1 MIQQFLALSA
11 CLLCIGLYGLLT
23 TNNLVRAL
31 MCLELLF
38 NAVNV
43 NLVAFSSFIDSEQAR
58 GQVFA
63 LFVIALAAAEAAVG
77 LAILLA
83 VYRTKGSVRMDGLNL
98 LKW

>member
-1 MIQQFLALSA
+1 MIQQFLALAA
-11 CLLCIGLYGLLT
+11 CVFCIGIYGLLT

-38 NAVNV
+38 NAVNI
-43 NLVAFSSFIDSEQAR
+43 NLIAFSNFVDSQDAK

-83 VYRTKGSVRMDGLNL
+83 IYRTKGSVRMDGLNL